1 MVVLLLKSE
10 LIEKGNNWKI
20 LTLLLKYLSLFKT
33 LSASK
38 IAKVL

>member
-20 LTLLLKYLSLFKT
+20 LTLVPLQNPIRIKNS
-33 LSASK
+33 
-38 IAKVL
+38 

>member
-20 LTLLLKYLSLFKT
+20 LTVPLQNPIRVKNS
-33 LSASK
+33 
-38 IAKVL
+38 